1 MTRRLPV
8 ADAAQVRA
16 FVRQAGRA
24 HPATMAVILGLYLAA
39 TAAGLVIPRL
49 IGNLV
54 GGVAGH
60 LTVGT
65 VNRTVAIIATCLVV
79 QVVLTRFAQQ
89 RSLSLGEQVLAELR
103 ERFVDRALS
112 LPFTTVEEAGS
123 GDLIT
128 RASRDIDA
136 MARSVRFA
144 VPATMVAAITGV
156 STVVAALLV
165 GLWVAAPIVI
175 GVPAIWFTTRWYL
188 GRSRSG
194 YLRSSA
200 TYSDITGTVLET
212 IDGARTIEAFG
223 LTRERSRVLRA
234 GVRDSLAAEQYNTR
248 SRMVFFGG
256 TEFGYVVPL
265 AAAVLIGGLL
275 FRDGLASLAAVTAAV
290 LYLQRLIDPLDQI
303 LGWLDELQA
312 GGASLARVLGVADQ
326 GAERGVEGPAP
337 RDGSIHLQD
346 LYFQY
351 VPGKDV
357 LTGFD
362 LDVADG
368 ERLALVGPSGAG
380 KTTLAQVLAGVLSP
394 TAGQVR
400 IGGVDISVV
409 GKTALRRHVA
419 LVTQESHVFIGT
431 VRDNLIMA
439 APGPVT
445 DDQLKAALGTVG
457 ARTWTATLP
466 HGLDTVVGSGGHSLT
481 DAQAQQIALARILLA
496 NPRVLILDEAT
507 SQIDPRSGR
516 SLEQAMAG
524 VVRGRTVVAISHRLL
539 SAHDADRIAVAADG
553 RVTEHGTH
561 DELLRR
567 AGAYAKLWHTWSH
580 R

>member
-1 MTRRLPV
+1 MTRHLPV

-16 FVRQAGRA
+16 FVRRAGRA
-24 HPATMAVILGLYLAA
+24 HPGTVAVILGLYLTA

-54 GGVAGH
+54 GGVAGQ
-60 LTVGT
+60 LSVGT

-89 RSLSLGEQVLAELR
+89 RSLSVGEQLLAELR

-112 LPFTTVEEAGS
+112 LPFTTVEEAGR

-144 VPATMVAAITGV
+144 VPATVVAAITGV

-175 GVPAIWFTTRWYL
+175 GVPAIWLTTRWYL

-200 TYSDITGTVLET
+200 TYSDITSTVLET

-234 GVRDSLAAEQYNTR
+234 GVHDSLVAEQYNTR
-248 SRMVFFGG
+248 SRMVFFGA

-275 FRDGLASLAAVTAAV
+275 FRDGLASLAAVTTAV

-326 GAERGVEGPAP
+326 VAERGVAGPTP
-337 RDGSIHLQD
+337 RDGSIHVQD
-346 LYFQY
+346 VHFQY
-351 VPGKDV
+351 APGKDV
-357 LTGFD
+357 LAGFD

-380 KTTLAQVLAGVLSP
+380 KTTVARILAGLLTP

-400 IGGVDISVV
+400 IGGVDIFAMDQA
-409 GKTALRRHVA
+409 ALRRHVA

-439 APGPVT
+439 APGPIT
-445 DDQLKAALGTVG
+445 DDQLTAALCTVG
-457 ARTWTATLP
+457 ARTWTTALP

-496 NPRVLILDEAT
+496 DPRVLILDEAT

-524 VVRGRTVVAISHRLL
+524 VVRGRTVVAIAHRLS

-561 DELLRR
+561 DDLLRR
-567 AGAYAKLWHTWSH
+567 EGAYARLWHAWSH